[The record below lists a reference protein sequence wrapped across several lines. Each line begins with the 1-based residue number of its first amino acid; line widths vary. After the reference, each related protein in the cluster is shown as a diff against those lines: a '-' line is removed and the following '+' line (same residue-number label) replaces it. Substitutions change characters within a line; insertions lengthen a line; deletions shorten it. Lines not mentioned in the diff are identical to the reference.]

1 MASIELPNH
10 LIPRGELECILESDT
25 VPTTIFLTLL
35 ALILT
40 ISIQCVVHLSSEPTS
55 KTTTESQ
62 HPPNSLS
69 EIDAPAF
76 DTTGLLP
83 HNTTE
88 PTPIDAFNAS
98 HSVERS
104 RSTEASTTAWCEPHP
119 SPSTRARRLTRSTI
133 LCLPICL
140 VLGFP
145 AWCEPHPSPST
156 RARRF
161 TRSTILLIPICL
173 VLGLRMA
180 DRTSEECMRYI
191 ASSAPLNWWDI
202 VLFIIAVDA
211 WLRALI
217 DCLLIRWGKG
227 LRYPAKSSWGLG
239 WPPFA
244 PVSLVITVAASLVNK
259 GAKWV
264 MGKTVAENNDLELGE
279 NRGLI
284 VGIDAE
290 NQDVHGPPAYEG
302 LEGVRNEYLG
312 MENELLVKGSH

>member
-1 MASIELPNH
+1 MASIKLPNH
-10 LIPRGELECILESDT
+10 LIPRGMRINCIVEYNN
-25 VPTTIFLTLL
+25 PTPTIFLTLL

-40 ISIQCVVHLSSEPTS
+40 ISIQCVVHLSPEPTS
-55 KTTTESQ
+55 KTTPESQ
-62 HPPNSLS
+62 QPLNSLS

-76 DTTGLLP
+76 DATGLLL

-88 PTPIDAFNAS
+88 PTPIDAFNAPP
-98 HSVERS
+98 SVERS
-104 RSTEASTTAWCEPHP
+104 KSTEASTTAWCEPY
-119 SPSTRARRLTRSTI
+119 
-133 LCLPICL
+133 
-140 VLGFP
+140 
-145 AWCEPHPSPST
+145 PSPST

-173 VLGLRMA
+173 VLGFRMA
-180 DRTSEECMRYI
+180 NRTSGECMRYI
-191 ASSAPLNWWDI
+191 ASAPLHWWDI

-217 DCLLIRWGKG
+217 DCLLVRWGKG

-244 PVSLVITVAASLVNK
+244 PVSLVITVAASLANK
-259 GAKWV
+259 GAKWL

-302 LEGVRNEYLG
+302 LEGVRNDYQG
-312 MENELLVKGSH
+312 IENEFLVKGSHRGSCRLLEHLHLSDMSAARPALQGMDHLA

>member
-1 MASIELPNH
+1 MASIKLPNH
-10 LIPRGELECILESDT
+10 LIPRDT
-25 VPTTIFLTLL
+25 KMNCRWEYENPITTGFLTLL
-35 ALILT
+35 GLILT
-40 ISIQCVVHLSSEPTS
+40 TSIQCVVHFSPEPTS

-76 DTTGLLP
+76 DATGLLP

-88 PTPIDAFNAS
+88 TTPIDAFNAS
-98 HSVERS
+98 PSVERS
-104 RSTEASTTAWCEPHP
+104 KSTEAWTTAWCEPHP

-133 LCLPICL
+133 L
-140 VLGFP
+140 
-145 AWCEPHPSPST
+145 
-156 RARRF
+156 
-161 TRSTILLIPICL
+161 LIPICL
-173 VLGLRMA
+173 VLGFGMA
-180 DRTSEECMRYI
+180 DRTSKECRRYI
-191 ASSAPLNWWDI
+191 ASSAPLHWWGI
-202 VLFIIAVDA
+202 VFFIFVVDA

-217 DCLLIRWGKG
+217 DCLLVRWGEG

-312 MENELLVKGSH
+312 IENELLVKGSH

>member
-10 LIPRGELECILESDT
+10 LTPRDLEMECRWESDT
-25 VPTTIFLTLL
+25 VVKTISLTLL

-40 ISIQCVVHLSSEPTS
+40 ISIQCVVHVSPERTS

-62 HPPNSLS
+62 HLPNSLS

-76 DTTGLLP
+76 DATGLLP

-88 PTPIDAFNAS
+88 STPIDAFNAS
-98 HSVERS
+98 PSVERS
-104 RSTEASTTAWCEPHP
+104 KSTEASTTAWCEPYP

-133 LCLPICL
+133 L
-140 VLGFP
+140 
-145 AWCEPHPSPST
+145 
-156 RARRF
+156 
-161 TRSTILLIPICL
+161 LIPICL
-173 VLGLRMA
+173 VLGFRMA
-180 DRTSEECMRYI
+180 DRVSEECIRYI
-191 ASSAPLNWWDI
+191 SSSAPLNWWDI
-202 VLFIIAVDA
+202 VLLIMAFDA

-217 DCLLIRWGKG
+217 DCLLVRWGKG
-227 LRYPAKSSWGLG
+227 LIYPAKSSWGIG

-264 MGKTVAENNDLELGE
+264 MGKTVAENNDLELEE

-312 MENELLVKGSH
+312 IENELLVKGSHRGSCRLPAHLHLSNMSAAGPALQGMDHLA